1 MTLFDHTAVWHAAE
15 PYMRFR
21 RNDVHIPVVYHFAE
35 KLAVMHPDCDQEIV
49 TLGALLHDIGWAAVD
64 QEELFDTAFKKLITD
79 VRIQHEKQGARM
91 AREILEELKI
101 VPPSKVDEI
110 CTIIDG
116 HDTRLEA
123 LSLNDSLVK
132 DADKLWRYSAVG
144 IAVSCEW
151 LHLSPAQY
159 IHKVENEREGF
170 LFTDAAKEL
179 GAESLAQAKVLLKT
193 AEIG

>member
-1 MTLFDHTAVWHAAE
+1 MTGFDHTAVWQAAE
-15 PYMRFR
+15 PYMRYR

-35 KLAVMHPDCDQEIV
+35 KLARLNPDCDPEVV

-64 QEELFDTAFKKLITD
+64 QEELFGTAFKKLVTN
-79 VRIQHEKQGARM
+79 VRIQHEKEGARM
-91 AREILEELKI
+91 AREILEKLKI
-101 VPPSKVDEI
+101 VSAGKIDEI

-132 DADKLWRYSAVG
+132 DADKLWRFSSVG

-151 LHLSPAQY
+151 HHISPAAY
-159 IHKVENEREGF
+159 VYKVENEREGF
-170 LFTDAAKEL
+170 LFTEGAKRL
-179 GAESLAQAKVLLKT
+179 GAESLAEAKTLLKL